1 MLIQWAVSHQKTI
14 SGDSGKAM
22 KQMEYCFMYKLQI
35 FFFVVLNPPWS
46 RNTPQ
51 DNTTSPITFDEM
63 LELFNQLATYVGKKN
78 YKLNF
83 WDTEPYLKLLKPKYA
98 KWQKVWKNRLDHYT
112 PREKPAHEP
121 IPIEGI
127 IEKWDPKVAKGTP
140 QFKTVKISPMF
151 DKDAML
157 LYKTANEAYPAPAAV
172 KNEETAESLRAVV
185 GLDIRFMVGCDQVW
199 DFSDDDDQPAAR
211 APAAGPA
218 IAALPS
224 AAAADDAP
232 SPPAPPVDPADF
244 TKWNV
249 LDLPSIPLP
258 AQGYV
263 ADNYKARRSSHAGL
277 LLCFMSP
284 AMEAAFPAEAQALYA
299 GFQEQYEHPVTVEDV
314 RRYPSVGRNAYTP
327 EEVLWFNAT
336 YDFLEGELDDTERA
350 KRLLPAKKRPKRA
363 ASAGPSPAAPGPA
376 APSPAAASGQRKRTI
391 EATAEDTEDEE
402 ETLLVTPISRK
413 RGRKPR

>member
-1 MLIQWAVSHQKTI
+1 M
-14 SGDSGKAM
+14 
-22 KQMEYCFMYKLQI
+22 
-35 FFFVVLNPPWS
+35 
-46 RNTPQ
+46 
-51 DNTTSPITFDEM
+51 
-63 LELFNQLATYVGKKN
+63 
-78 YKLNF
+78 
-83 WDTEPYLKLLKPKYA
+83 
-98 KWQKVWKNRLDHYT
+98 
-112 PREKPAHEP
+112 
-121 IPIEGI
+121 
-127 IEKWDPKVAKGTP
+127 
-140 QFKTVKISPMF
+140 
-151 DKDAML
+151 
-157 LYKTANEAYPAPAAV
+157 
-172 KNEETAESLRAVV
+172 
-185 GLDIRFMVGCDQVW
+185 
-199 DFSDDDDQPAAR
+199 
-211 APAAGPA
+211 
-218 IAALPS
+218 
-224 AAAADDAP
+224 
-232 SPPAPPVDPADF
+232 DPADF

-263 ADNYKARRSSHAGL
+263 ADNYKARRSAHAGL

-376 APSPAAASGQRKRTI
+376 APSPAAASGRRKRTI